1 MNRPGTLA
9 QRRERLVA
17 RSAVQRTRL
26 IAGVEPLLVKA
37 AALDRIIG
45 TLRRY
50 SVVAGVVAGA
60 VALLGSRK
68 LFDLGERLLTLYLLV
83 RRRE

>member
-50 SVVAGVVAGA
+50 SVVAGA

>member
-1 MNRPGTLA
+1 VNRPNELA
-9 QRRERLVA
+9 KRRERLVA
-17 RSAVQRTRL
+17 RSVAQRASL
-26 IAGVEPLLVKA
+26 IAGVEPLLGKA

-83 RRRE
+83 RRRQ